1 MKLGP
6 VRHDTRCAVCWG
18 TMKKVKVVSPCLHR
32 FCAKCIEEHIR
43 KLCVSPPQEARES
56 HPSFS
61 LAFPARCAAID
72 DPSSRIGTAS
82 GLTSPGPLPRS
93 SRLDAHPETSTT
105 ARSNNYCP
113 TCRVHIP
120 SRRALRDDPDF
131 DKTVTTL
138 YANAPDYDRRE
149 NAYSAHVTKQS
160 MAAEKQA
167 REQERIAKKI
177 RAEEAA
183 KQAAEM
189 REKYRAEAEI
199 RAKAK
204 AEADA
209 VAAAERDAAAAE
221 RAAVAEAAAEAAAEE
236 TRQRLEREHN
246 EAVERE
252 KRTLAAE
259 EARREANGGD
269 DATENASRLEDADG
283 DGERDA
289 DRKRG
294 GADIAETPKKRARK
308 SSGKSSG
315 SEKEKKSARGAAV
328 PAFTSKPVQRGGV
341 TVVEMPDDFAGLYA
355 MRVADDKARLTVAGK
370 SEKGEKGSHA
380 SASSTIMD
388 EIRAYRIELKRL
400 SADGGVGLLKS
411 PHALVPAA
419 ATVDVVKRL
428 IGEATAIPEAS
439 VRVFSEDT
447 QESGDL
453 DGFVSVADAVLGQ
466 IRAGA
471 ADLELRYSVV

>member
-43 KLCVSPPQEARES
+43 KLCVSLPRRRANRILRF
-56 HPSFS
+56 PSLS
-61 LAFPARCAAID
+61 PLAAAAID
-72 DPSSRIGTAS
+72 NPSSRIGTAS

-93 SRLDAHPETSTT
+93 SRLDAHPETPTT

-120 SRRALRDDPDF
+120 SRRALRDDPDC

-209 VAAAERDAAAAE
+209 VAKAERDAAAAE
-221 RAAVAEAAAEAAAEE
+221 KAALAEAAAEAAAEE
-236 TRQRLEREHN
+236 TRRRLEREHS

-269 DATENASRLEDADG
+269 EATENADEDG
-283 DGERDA
+283 DAADA

-294 GADIAETPKKRARK
+294 GGADIDAEEAPKKRARK
-308 SSGKSSG
+308 SSGKVSGKSSG

-328 PAFTSKPVQRGGV
+328 PAFTSKPVQRGGA

-370 SEKGEKGSHA
+370 SEKGSAHA

-471 ADLELRYSVV
+471 VDLELRYSVV

>member
-1 MKLGP
+1 M
-6 VRHDTRCAVCWG
+6 
-18 TMKKVKVVSPCLHR
+18 
-32 FCAKCIEEHIR
+32 
-43 KLCVSPPQEARES
+43 
-56 HPSFS
+56 
-61 LAFPARCAAID
+61 
-72 DPSSRIGTAS
+72 
-82 GLTSPGPLPRS
+82 
-93 SRLDAHPETSTT
+93 
-105 ARSNNYCP
+105 
-113 TCRVHIP
+113 HIP

-149 NAYSAHVTKQS
+149 NAYSAHITKQS

-209 VAAAERDAAAAE
+209 VAKAERDAAAAE
-221 RAAVAEAAAEAAAEE
+221 KAALAEAAAEAAAEE
-236 TRQRLEREHN
+236 TRRRLEREHS

-259 EARREANGGD
+259 EAKAAER
-269 DATENASRLEDADG
+269 ASRLEDEDERDERAGEGEGEGDARQKTKGGAG
-283 DGERDA
+283 DGETA
-289 DRKRG
+289 GGSG
-294 GADIAETPKKRARK
+294 GARKRARK
-308 SSGKSSG
+308 SSGGRGGARGRAEK
-315 SEKEKKSARGAAV
+315 EKEKKPGAV

-341 TVVEMPDDFAGLYA
+341 AVVEMPDDFAGLYA
-355 MRVADDKARLTVAGK
+355 MRVADDKARLSAA
-370 SEKGEKGSHA
+370 ERGEKGSETA
-380 SASSTIMD
+380 NP
-388 EIRAYRIELKRL
+388 EIRAYRLELKRL
-400 SADGGVGLLKS
+400 SADGGVGLLKR
-411 PHALVPAA
+411 PHALVPAT

-428 IGEATAIPEAS
+428 IEEETAIPSAS

-447 QESGDL
+447 QENGDL
-453 DGFVSVADAVLGQ
+453 DGHVSVADAVLGQ

-471 ADLELRYSVV
+471 ADLALRYSVV

>member
-1 MKLGP
+1 
-6 VRHDTRCAVCWG
+6 
-18 TMKKVKVVSPCLHR
+18 MKKVKVVSPCLHR

-209 VAAAERDAAAAE
+209 VAKAEREAAAAE
-221 RAAVAEAAAEAAAEE
+221 KAALAEAAAEAAAEE
-236 TRQRLEREHN
+236 TRRRLEREHD

-259 EARREANGGD
+259 AAK
-269 DATENASRLEDADG
+269 AASAALRPEDEDEDGAGEG
-283 DGERDA
+283 DGERA
-289 DRKRG
+289 AAAATASG
-294 GADIAETPKKRARK
+294 GARKRARK
-308 SSGKSSG
+308 SSGGRGGPRGRAEK
-315 SEKEKKSARGAAV
+315 EKEKKPSAAV
-328 PAFTSKPVQRGGV
+328 PAFTSKPVQRGGA

-355 MRVADDKARLTVAGK
+355 MRVADDKARLSAAERGDK
-370 SEKGEKGSHA
+370 SSETA
-380 SASSTIMD
+380 NP
-388 EIRAYRIELKRL
+388 EIRKYRLELKRL
-400 SADGGVGLLKS
+400 SADGGVGLLEQ
-411 PHALVPAA
+411 PHALVPAT
-419 ATVDVVKRL
+419 ATIDVIKRL
-428 IGEATAIPEAS
+428 VEEATAIPSAS

-447 QESGDL
+447 PEDGDL

-471 ADLELRYSVV
+471 ADLALRYSVV

>member
-1 MKLGP
+1 
-6 VRHDTRCAVCWG
+6 
-18 TMKKVKVVSPCLHR
+18 MKKVKVVSPCLHR

-259 EARREANGGD
+259 EARREARPA
-269 DATENASRLEDADG
+269 ATMRRRTRRGSRTRTATANATPTGNAAARISTRLQKRRRSARVSPPASPPESPPARRRRRNRRAARRFPRSRPNPCSAAALPSWRCPTTSPVCTRCASR
-283 DGERDA
+283 
-289 DRKRG
+289 
-294 GADIAETPKKRARK
+294 T
-308 SSGKSSG
+308 
-315 SEKEKKSARGAAV
+315 
-328 PAFTSKPVQRGGV
+328 TKP
-341 TVVEMPDDFAGLYA
+341 D
-355 MRVADDKARLTVAGK
+355 
-370 SEKGEKGSHA
+370 
-380 SASSTIMD
+380 
-388 EIRAYRIELKRL
+388 
-400 SADGGVGLLKS
+400 
-411 PHALVPAA
+411 
-419 ATVDVVKRL
+419 
-428 IGEATAIPEAS
+428 
-439 VRVFSEDT
+439 
-447 QESGDL
+447 
-453 DGFVSVADAVLGQ
+453 
-466 IRAGA
+466 
-471 ADLELRYSVV
+471 

>member
-1 MKLGP
+1 
-6 VRHDTRCAVCWG
+6 
-18 TMKKVKVVSPCLHR
+18 MKKVKVVSPCLHR

-43 KLCVSPPQEARES
+43 KLCVSLPRRRANRILRF
-56 HPSFS
+56 PSLS
-61 LAFPARCAAID
+61 PLAAAAID
-72 DPSSRIGTAS
+72 DPSCRIGTAS

-93 SRLDAHPETSTT
+93 SRLDAHPETPTT

-209 VAAAERDAAAAE
+209 VAKAERDAAAAE
-221 RAAVAEAAAEAAAEE
+221 KAALAEAAAEAAAEE
-236 TRQRLEREHN
+236 TRRRLEREHS

-259 EARREANGGD
+259 EAKAAER
-269 DATENASRLEDADG
+269 ASRLEDEDERDERAGEGEGEGDARQKTKGGAG
-283 DGERDA
+283 DGETA
-289 DRKRG
+289 GGSG
-294 GADIAETPKKRARK
+294 GARKRARK
-308 SSGKSSG
+308 SSGGRGGARGRAEK
-315 SEKEKKSARGAAV
+315 EKEKKPGAV

-355 MRVADDKARLTVAGK
+355 MRVADEKAKLTA
-370 SEKGEKGSHA
+370 SERADRGS
-380 SASSTIMD
+380 SSD
-388 EIRAYRIELKRL
+388 AEIRTYAVELKRL
-400 SADGGVGLLKS
+400 SADGGVGLLKR
-411 PHALVPAA
+411 PFCLAPAS

-428 IGEATAIPEAS
+428 IEEATAIPAAS
-439 VRVFSEDT
+439 VRVFSEDS
-447 QESGDL
+447 QENGDL

-466 IRAGA
+466 IREGA

>member
-1 MKLGP
+1 M
-6 VRHDTRCAVCWG
+6 T
-18 TMKKVKVVSPCLHR
+18 
-32 FCAKCIEEHIR
+32 I
-43 KLCVSPPQEARES
+43 
-56 HPSFS
+56 PSLDS
-61 LAFPARCAAID
+61 E
-72 DPSSRIGTAS
+72 TA
-82 GLTSPGPLPRS
+82 GLTSPFPLPS
-93 SRLDAHPETSTT
+93 LFQSPTPHRLTA

-131 DKTVTTL
+131 DKTVATL

-199 RAKAK
+199 RARAK

-209 VAAAERDAAAAE
+209 AAKAERDAAAAE
-221 RAAVAEAAAEAAAEE
+221 RAALAEAAAEAAAEE
-236 TRQRLEREHN
+236 TRRRIEREHS

-252 KRTLAAE
+252 RRTLAAE
-259 EARREANGGD
+259 EARRVANGD
-269 DATENASRLEDADG
+269 DAMDDDASLEDD
-283 DGERDA
+283 DREDRDSGEKR
-289 DRKRG
+289 RG
-294 GADIAETPKKRARK
+294 GGGDAETAVSGGTKKRARK
-308 SSGKSSG
+308 SSGGRGGRGGRAKE
-315 SEKEKKSARGAAV
+315 EKEKKPSAAV

-355 MRVADDKARLTVAGK
+355 MRVADDKAKLTA
-370 SEKGEKGSHA
+370 SERAERGS
-380 SASSTIMD
+380 SSD
-388 EIRAYRIELKRL
+388 AEIRTYAVELKRL
-400 SADGGVGLLKS
+400 SADGGVGLLKR
-411 PHALVPAA
+411 PFCLVPAS

-428 IGEATAIPEAS
+428 IEEATAIPAAS
-439 VRVFSEDT
+439 VRVFSEDS
-447 QESGDL
+447 QENGEL
-453 DGFVSVADAVLGQ
+453 DGYVSVADAVLGQ
-466 IRAGA
+466 IREGD